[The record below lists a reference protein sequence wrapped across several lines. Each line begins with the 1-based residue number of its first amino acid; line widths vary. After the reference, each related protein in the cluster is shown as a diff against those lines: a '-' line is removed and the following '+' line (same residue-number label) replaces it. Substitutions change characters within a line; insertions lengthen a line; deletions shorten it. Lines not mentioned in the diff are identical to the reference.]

1 MGTQIQIEMKLNL
14 LIAGFALAKDDSGFK
29 DNTCYR
35 DGVEVDCNSNPNSRT
50 GSRIAPE
57 DENSAER
64 RYSDLKGMA
73 VKLWEKRGFTGSE
86 KFDERKYWAYG
97 CHCFM
102 LGDRPMTDDR
112 PMPFGMPKDVL
123 DAQCRVYKH
132 CQRCVRQNRG
142 DSCIGEFTKY
152 TWRWNNNRDT
162 LVSPNAENS
171 CERDLFECD
180 KQFVYNMFENKD
192 VFDITYHA
200 FWGVGVDGSEGFVPT
215 PETCPNAPGTGV
227 PDYQCCGGGSNP
239 FLLYNAN
246 QKKCCS
252 DGKSVVRNN
261 ESCPY

>member
-1 MGTQIQIEMKLNL
+1 MGTQIQIKMKLNL
-14 LIAGFALAKDDSGFK
+14 LIASFALAKNDSGFK

-57 DENSAER
+57 NEKSA
-64 RYSDLKGMA
+64 
-73 VKLWEKRGFTGSE
+73 
-86 KFDERKYWAYG
+86 ERKYWAYG
-97 CHCFM
+97 CHFFM

-142 DSCIGEFTKY
+142 DFCIGEFTKY
-152 TWRWNNNRDT
+152 TWRWNDNRDT

-200 FWGVGVDGSEGFVPT
+200 FWGVGVNGSEGFVPT

-252 DGKSVVRNN
+252 DGKSDVRNN